1 MGLSTAISGSSVLR
15 QARSEMS
22 AESHTGPGMASRIT
36 WTGAPALSPGVRIS
50 AVISRMEWSQSM
62 LAAGQESN
70 GSRIE
75 ASGSMGERNWLP
87 A

>member
-36 WTGAPALSPGVRIS
+36 WTGAPALSPGVRIN
-50 AVISRMEWSQSM
+50 AAISRTV
-62 LAAGQESN
+62 
-70 GSRIE
+70 
-75 ASGSMGERNWLP
+75 
-87 A
+87 